1 MCSLG
6 STCKSISV
14 SIQTPATL
22 LETCSRSDLFWGCVK
37 TLRQVV
43 QRGPN
48 AKVIIIVAQHSESRC
63 LMMSI
68 CCIQSNSNASHFP
81 RQEMAAFP
89 QMFFLQEHYLP
100 RGTSH
105 SKDPSLGLSPLNKT
119 VGKCK
124 SLFFKNDWQYLRAH
138 FVFWSL
144 WQIPNLAACSAC
156 PTQSSCWHHVEIDR
170 VAFCNLVMRLT
181 TFTPIA

>member
-1 MCSLG
+1 MCENLEAG
-6 STCKSISV
+6 SSKGTKCQGHDHCGTTFRIK
-14 SIQTPATL
+14 
-22 LETCSRSDLFWGCVK
+22 
-37 TLRQVV
+37 
-43 QRGPN
+43 
-48 AKVIIIVAQHSESRC
+48 
-63 LMMSI
+63 MSNDVYI

-100 RGTSH
+100 WGTSY

-156 PTQSSCWHHVEIDR
+156 PTQLSCWRHVEIDR